1 MRILS
6 LLFFLELYLFANAH
20 IFVYHRFD
28 DPRYKSADTTTEQ
41 LTRQFEYFKENGY
54 KVVPLS
60 QITKKLKAKEE
71 IPSHWVALTIDDAYK
86 SFYDHGLKTFKKYNY
101 PFTLFVYTKA
111 TTSKYGDF
119 MTWDM
124 IKEASKYGEIGLHS
138 HTHPHLTHLSQE
150 DVYKDTKISYELFT
164 KYMGYEPKYY
174 AYPYGEYNQDVQETI
189 KKFNFDM
196 ILNQNS
202 GSVKQNSDIF
212 DIERVALVGKS
223 TIKQKIRYNSLDV
236 IWTAPQK
243 FPDDGILKYVEAKVN
258 PSIKNIK
265 LYISGHGWADLKVK
279 DGIISHKLNA
289 KLKRKRTRVSL
300 STDYYT
306 IDTKILIKEKRN
318 NVK

>member
-1 MRILS
+1 MRFFY
-6 LLFFLELYLFANAH
+6 LLIFLQLYAFANAH

-41 LTRQFEYFKENGY
+41 LTRQFEYFKKNNYE
-54 KVVPLS
+54 VVPLS
-60 QITKKLKAKEE
+60 KISEKLQAKKD
-71 IPSHWVALTIDDAYK
+71 IPNNWVALTIDDAYK
-86 SFYDHGLKTFKKYNY
+86 SFYEHGLKTFKKYNY

-111 TTSKYGDF
+111 TNSKYGDF

-124 IKEASKYGEIGLHS
+124 LKDASKYGEIGLHS
-138 HTHPHLTHLSQE
+138 HTHPHLTHLSKDEIHQ
-150 DVYKDTKISYELFT
+150 DTKKAYDLFE
-164 KYMGYEPKYY
+164 KHLGFKPKYY
-174 AYPYGEYNQDVQETI
+174 AYPYGEYNQEVENEI

-202 GSVKQNSDIF
+202 GSVKQNSDRF
-212 DIERVALVGKS
+212 NIERIALVGKS
-223 TIKQKIRYNSLDV
+223 KISQKIRYNSLDV
-236 IWTAPQK
+236 TWIAPQK
-243 FPDDGILKYVEAKVN
+243 FPEDGILKYVEAKVD

-265 LYISGHGWADLKVK
+265 LYVSGHGWVDLKVK

-306 IDTKILIKEKRN
+306 IDTKILIKEKRKN
-318 NVK
+318 GK